1 MDTITDQGMK
11 VRVASR
17 HFGIPQT
24 SLRNHLYG
32 RVISRERG
40 SQSVLKKEEEK
51 KLMHYFFKMQDLG
64 HPLTSGQLRLKV
76 AQATQ
81 TRETPWS
88 AAGVPGKSWLRSFKH
103 RHPEISSRKSQGLE
117 MGRARGLCLSSAATL
132 YYNLEELYNNSKYPP
147 NHIWNCDETSVQA
160 GRSGGATVLAKT
172 GSTSVHSIEPDQRE
186 HFSILSCIN
195 AQGGYIPN
203 FYILKGTYFLQDY
216 VKRCEDNVVMAM
228 QPNAWITKWLFES

>member
-1 MDTITDQGMK
+1 MK

-17 HFGIPQT
+17 HFGIRQT

-51 KLMHYFFKMQDLG
+51 KLVQYLFKMQDLG

-88 AAGVPGKSWLRSFKH
+88 AVGVLGKSWLKSFKH

-117 MGRARGLCLSSAATL
+117 VGRARGLCPSSAASL
-132 YYNLEELYNNSKYPP
+132 YCNLEKLYNNSKYPP
-147 NHIWNCDETSVQA
+147 SHIWNCDETSVQA

-172 GSTSVHSIEPDQRE
+172 GSRSVHSVEPDQRE
-186 HFSILSCIN
+186 HLSVLSCIN
-195 AQGGYIPN
+195 AQGG
-203 FYILKGTYFLQDY
+203 
-216 VKRCEDNVVMAM
+216 
-228 QPNAWITKWLFES
+228 